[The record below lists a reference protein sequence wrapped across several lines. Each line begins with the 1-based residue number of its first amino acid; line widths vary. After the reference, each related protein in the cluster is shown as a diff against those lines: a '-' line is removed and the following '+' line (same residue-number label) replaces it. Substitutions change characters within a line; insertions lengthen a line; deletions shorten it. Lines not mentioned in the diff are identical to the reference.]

1 MVYTICEKQIEGVEM
16 GLDKCYRL
24 IIKQGKN
31 IIDKSANL
39 TMAEAIFHLL
49 NHLVKLNALCCADE
63 GVFVLTKNPF
73 TKEIAVKRF
82 LVTVNIPYTEL
93 LIKKENK
100 GSINED
106 IFLSTLKLI
115 KEKYYEGI

>member
-1 MVYTICEKQIEGVEM
+1 M

-93 LIKKENK
+93 LIKKESK

>member
-1 MVYTICEKQIEGVEM
+1 MVYTICKKQIEGVEM
-16 GLDKCYRL
+16 GLDKWYRL

-39 TMAEAIFHLL
+39 TMYEAIFKLL

-82 LVTVNIPYTEL
+82 LVTVNIP
-93 LIKKENK
+93 
-100 GSINED
+100 
-106 IFLSTLKLI
+106 
-115 KEKYYEGI
+115 